1 MKKIVLYTLLMLLFT
16 SAIRAEKYPVEG
28 IPEELIKNAKAVVR
42 KEVISFSLNGDFT
55 ATQKEHKVI
64 TVLNENGYRQAVLVY
79 FYDKFKKIKSIDGAI
94 YNAEG
99 EEIEKIKSLDILDVS
114 AVSNFSI
121 YEDNRIKVY
130 QPNVRTYPFTIEYE
144 VEIKHDGIF
153 NFPIWHVFKD
163 YNVSTEKSYY
173 SVEVPESMN
182 LNYYT
187 TQTGLEPEV
196 IKSEGKVQY
205 KWKYYN
211 FKSIESEDFST
222 NILNNSPAVYMATDK
237 FELEGVEGSLESWQ
251 ALGEWMEE
259 LQKEALNLPPATVQ
273 EILELTKGIPDT
285 LNKIA
290 AVYKYMQDKTRYVSI
305 QIGIGGWK
313 PFDAATV
320 DRTGYGDCKALTNYT
335 RALLKAAGI
344 DSYYTVVRAGKKAV
358 PMITDFTMNQ
368 FNHAI
373 LCVPHQKDTIWLEC
387 TSQDNPFAYLGPF
400 TDDRDVL
407 VINEKGQGEIAHT
420 TKYGKEDNRC
430 DRYISVKMDQQGK
443 LHTKISTRY
452 SGLFYE
458 DVRNKLI
465 NPGPD
470 AEKELYEN
478 LPLSNFKIIS
488 SNYQLLNE
496 SSPLVQEKID
506 LEVNG
511 YMQVMGTRRFFSPN
525 MLNKL
530 TKTPAEE
537 ENRISDVFIRR
548 SYMENDT
555 VILHMEEGLIPEA
568 IPENTSISSDFGNY
582 TSSYQLKGD
591 KFIYIRHLEIK
602 RGQFSPE
609 EYPKLTAFFKDIYK
623 ADHLNVV
630 FVKQ

>member
-1 MKKIVLYTLLMLLFT
+1 MKKIMLYIHLMLLFT
-16 SAIRAEKYPVEG
+16 PAIRAEKYPVDG
-28 IPEELIKNAKAVVR
+28 IPEELLENAKAVVR
-42 KEVISFSLNGDFT
+42 KEVLSFSLNEDFT

-79 FYDKFKKIKSIDGAI
+79 FYDKFRKIKSIDGAI

-99 EEIEKIKSLDILDVS
+99 EEIEKIKSIDILDVS

-121 YEDNRIKVY
+121 YEDNRIKAY

-144 VEIKHDGIF
+144 LEIKHDGVF

-173 SVEVPESMN
+173 SIEVPESMN
-182 LNYYT
+182 LNYYS

-196 IKSEGKVQY
+196 IKSEGKVQH
-205 KWKYYN
+205 KWKYFN
-211 FKSIESEDFST
+211 FKSIEPEDFST
-222 NILNNSPAVYMATDK
+222 NILNNTPAVYMATDK

-251 ALGEWMEE
+251 SLGEWMEE
-259 LQKEALNLPPATVQ
+259 LQKDALNLPEPTIQ
-273 EILELTKGIPDT
+273 EIQNLTSEIPDT
-285 LNKIA
+285 LDKIA

-335 RALLKAAGI
+335 RALLQAVGI
-344 DSYYTVVRAGKKAV
+344 DSYYTVVRAGKSAV

-373 LCVPHQKDTIWLEC
+373 LCVPYQKDTIWLEC
-387 TSQDNPFAYLGPF
+387 TSQDNPFAYLGTF
-400 TDDRDVL
+400 TDNRDVL
-407 VINEKGQGEIAHT
+407 VINEKGQGEIAKT
-420 TKYGKEDNRC
+420 TEYGIKDNRC
-430 DRYISVKMDQQGK
+430 DRKISINMDPQGK

-452 SGLFYE
+452 SGLFFE
-458 DVRNKLI
+458 DVRNKLL

-478 LPLSNFKIIS
+478 LPLSNFIINN
-488 SNYQLLNE
+488 SNYKLLNE
-496 SSPLVQEKID
+496 SKPLVQEDLD

-530 TKTPAEE
+530 IKTPSEE
-537 ENRISDVFIRR
+537 EDRRSEVFIRR

-555 VILHMEEGLIPEA
+555 VILHLADGLIPEA
-568 IPENTSISSDFGNY
+568 IPENTSITSDFG
-582 TSSYQLKGD
+582 
-591 KFIYIRHLEIK
+591 H
-602 RGQFSPE
+602 
-609 EYPKLTAFFKDIYK
+609 
-623 ADHLNVV
+623 
-630 FVKQ
+630 